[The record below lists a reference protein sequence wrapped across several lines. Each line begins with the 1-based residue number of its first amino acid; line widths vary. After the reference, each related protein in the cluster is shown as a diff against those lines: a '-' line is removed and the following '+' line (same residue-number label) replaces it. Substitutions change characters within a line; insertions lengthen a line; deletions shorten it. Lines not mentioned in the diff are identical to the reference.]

1 MELGVGEWNEGNDG
15 NAGIGVRWRES
26 GRESSYGS
34 GNDEQKMSRGM
45 KIEQNVCSN
54 ENIVLTLWY
63 EKQLKK
69 LI

>member
-1 MELGVGEWNEGNDG
+1 MELGVGEWNEGNDR

-54 ENIVLTLWY
+54 ENIVWY

>member
-1 MELGVGEWNEGNDG
+1 MELGVGEWNEGNDR

-34 GNDEQKMSRGM
+34 GNDEKKMSRGM

-54 ENIVLTLWY
+54 ENIVWY

>member
-1 MELGVGEWNEGNDG
+1 MELGVGEWNEGNDR

-34 GNDEQKMSRGM
+34 GNGEQKMSRGM

-54 ENIVLTLWY
+54 ENIVWY

>member
-1 MELGVGEWNEGNDG
+1 MKR
-15 NAGIGVRWRES
+15 IRE
-26 GRESSYGS
+26 RIFVWQW
-34 GNDEQKMSRGM
+34 NDEQKMSRGM

-54 ENIVLTLWY
+54 ENIVWY

>member
-1 MELGVGEWNEGNDG
+1 MGVGEWNEGNDG

-54 ENIVLTLWY
+54 ENIVWY